1 MRKDIHLGKQHV
13 SAEIYYCNVFNKY
26 NIGLHIGSV
35 YTILSKSFDT
45 KDQAQ
50 EYIYDIFD
58 MHDGFRWED

>member
-1 MRKDIHLGKQHV
+1 MRKDIYLGKRNV

-26 NIGLHIGSV
+26 NIGLHIRSI
-35 YTILSKSFDT
+35 YTILNKSFDT
-45 KDQAQ
+45 EDQAQ